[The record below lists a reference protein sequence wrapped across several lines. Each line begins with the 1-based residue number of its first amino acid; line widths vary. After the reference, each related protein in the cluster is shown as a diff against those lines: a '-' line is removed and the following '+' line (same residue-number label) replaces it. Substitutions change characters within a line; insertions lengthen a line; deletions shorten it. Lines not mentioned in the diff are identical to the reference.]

1 MPKVTVVTDSA
12 ACLPPALAAQYDIEV
27 VPLTLVFQDHI
38 YADGSED
45 SSGRF
50 YQHLR
55 DSPRLP
61 TTASPSPGDFLEAL
75 KRVARRSEAA
85 LCITVGSRFSSAYDS
100 ALQAA
105 RLATEEAPGL
115 AVRILDSDTAAMAEG
130 FLALEAARVAA
141 QGADVDAALERARQL
156 RPRVKVIAILD
167 TLEYLARGGRVP
179 RVAAW
184 ASSLLQ
190 VKPIVE
196 FRQGDV
202 RLLARTRVKRR
213 AMERVL
219 AILAEEAAQGPL
231 HVCIHHTDAAAE
243 ADELARRV
251 RDTLNP
257 AELYIS
263 EFTRV
268 MGAHT
273 GPGLLGA
280 SYYVE
285 DAGPSPDTGG
295 A

>member
-1 MPKVTVVTDSA
+1 MPKVTVITDSA
-12 ACLPPALAAQYDIEV
+12 ACLPQALAEKYDIEV
-27 VPLTLVFQDHI
+27 VPLTLVFQDRT
-38 YADGSED
+38 YPDGSEN
-45 SSGRF
+45 SSGSF

-85 LCITVGSRFSSAYDS
+85 LCITVGSRFSSGYDS

-105 RLATEEAPGL
+105 RLAGEEYPQL
-115 AVRILDSDTAAMAEG
+115 SVRVLDSNTAAMAEG
-130 FLALEAARVAA
+130 FLALEAARAAA
-141 QGADVDAALERARQL
+141 QGADLDAALERARQL
-156 RPRVKVIAILD
+156 MPKVKVIAILD

-196 FRQGDV
+196 FSDGDV
-202 RLLARTRVKRR
+202 HLVARTRVKRR

-219 AILAEEAAQGPL
+219 AILAEEATRGPL
-231 HVCIHHTDAAAE
+231 HLCVHHTDAAAE
-243 ADELARRV
+243 AEELAQRV
-251 RDTLNP
+251 RETLHP
-257 AELYIS
+257 AELYMS

-273 GPGLLGA
+273 GPGLLGV
-280 SYYVE
+280 SYYCE
-285 DAGPSPDTGG
+285 GG
-295 A
+295 GD